1 MPGQR
6 RLLTGPQDYFVCGQV
21 NDGNFSGTLG
31 VKEFMDLTL
40 AMPRQ
45 RTTAPILAIAIIV
58 SILMFPVL
66 EHFLDQWM
74 APGPA
79 PVAKTQKDGTST
91 WDQRAMWR

>member
-1 MPGQR
+1 M
-6 RLLTGPQDYFVCGQV
+6 
-21 NDGNFSGTLG
+21 
-31 VKEFMDLTL
+31 
-40 AMPRQ
+40 
-45 RTTAPILAIAIIV
+45 AIII

-91 WDQRAMWR
+91 WEQRALWR

>member
-1 MPGQR
+1 M
-6 RLLTGPQDYFVCGQV
+6 T
-21 NDGNFSGTLG
+21 GNFSGTLG

-79 PVAKTQKDGTST
+79 PVAKTQNDGTST